1 MIRKRLDWCNAT
13 MLQEIKFIQSIGRFE
28 EAKSPQ
34 STRLGPCTLIFGE
47 NGWGKSTLADILRS
61 LSTNNPAILAG
72 RATLDVT
79 APQKAILRVSGQ
91 NAVFQNGAWS
101 GPRPRAAVYDSS
113 FINDNVYS
121 GDIVSAEHLKNQ
133 YGLVVGEEGVS
144 LVRRIVELDGK
155 NRDNNKAISD
165 TEKELKALMLAVAP
179 PAMQLDA
186 FLALPPRDD
195 IDEAIASQELRVGQA
210 RRAKELKAAAEPGA
224 YPVPT
229 ETDKL
234 GALLHGS
241 IDDVAADAVARVR
254 AHIAAHQ
261 HHTGE
266 ASIPHESWL
275 EAGMAFTFS
284 EDCPFCGQQLA
295 DSRLIDA
302 YRDIFSD
309 TYKQLGEAV
318 QGAVST
324 LTRYKNGDFRQAA
337 AKTEEQNG
345 HQFRYWQEAGQLAPP
360 EMEAVDGAITRM
372 EQSAEALLALFAEK
386 QANLTAAIAADRT
399 ARALA
404 DWDAGRSYFLNTNV
418 VIEDFNVTVRAL
430 KDSIDP
436 AALPSLEN
444 ELKSLQAQKKRHEAE
459 TYASADRLTTLKQT
473 KENIA
478 TEKGRIRKQLD
489 DHGRAITTHLGTA
502 INSYLKRLNAGFR
515 IDYREPDYRGK
526 EPSASYS
533 ILIREVPVAPKSGE
547 GEIDKP
553 SFRNTLSAG
562 DKSTLA
568 LALFLAKV
576 HADPKLAD
584 LIVVLDDPFTSL
596 DHFRREF
603 TANEIR
609 KLCGKALQ
617 VIVLSHEKTFL
628 RLLWDKIDQNKI
640 ASVALQAG
648 APGITAIAPFDIATE
663 TQPRHVTERMR
674 IEEFAEGEQH
684 EPQYIRT
691 RLRTVCED
699 FYRKGDPGLFR
710 QAASLDEIIRTL
722 EGAPDDHVYKGALDD
737 LREINEY
744 SRGDH
749 HAAVAGNPSEE
760 ISIEE
765 LKHFCR
771 MVLELTRGM

>member
-1 MIRKRLDWCNAT
+1 
-13 MLQEIKFIQSIGRFE
+13 MLQEIRFIQSIGRFE
-28 EAKSPQ
+28 EAKPLH

-61 LSTNNPAILAG
+61 LSTNNPSILAG

-79 APQKAILRVSGQ
+79 APQKAILHVAGQ

-101 GPRPRAAVYDSS
+101 GPRPPVAVYDSS

-133 YGLVVGEEGVS
+133 YGLVVGEKGVS
-144 LVRRIVELDGK
+144 RVRRIVELDGD
-155 NRDNNKAISD
+155 NRDNNKAITD
-165 TEKELKALMLAVAP
+165 TENELKALMRAVAP
-179 PAMQLDA
+179 PVMQLEA
-186 FLALPPRDD
+186 FLALPLRDD
-195 IDEAIASQELRVGQA
+195 IDEAIAAQDLKVQQA
-210 RRAKELKAAAEPGA
+210 RRAKELKAAAEPA
-224 YPVPT
+224 TYPVPT
-229 ETDKL
+229 ETDKFR
-234 GALLHGS
+234 ALLHGS

-266 ASIPHESWL
+266 AAIPHESWL
-275 EAGMAFTFS
+275 EAGMAFTGG
-284 EDCPFCGQQLA
+284 ENCPFCGQKLA
-295 DSRLIDA
+295 DRTLIDA
-302 YRDIFSD
+302 YKDIFSEA
-309 TYKQLGEAV
+309 YKQLGQAV
-318 QGAVST
+318 QSAVAT
-324 LTRYKNGDFRQAA
+324 LTRYKNGDFRQTA

-345 HQFRYWQEAGQLAPP
+345 HQFRYWQEAGQLTPP
-360 EMEAVDGAITRM
+360 DIEAAGEAITRM
-372 EQSAEALLALFAEK
+372 EQAAAALLDLFAEK
-386 QANLTAAIAADRT
+386 QANLTAAIAAGRT
-399 ARALA
+399 DQALA
-404 DWDAGRSYFLNTNV
+404 NWHAGRTYFADTNA
-418 VIEDFNVTVRAL
+418 VIDGFNSKVRAL

-436 AALPSLEN
+436 AALPGLEN
-444 ELKSLQAQKKRHEAE
+444 ELKALQAQKKRHDAE
-459 TYASADRLTTLKQT
+459 TCDAASRLKGFMQ
-473 KENIA
+473 KKKDIA
-478 TEKGRIRKQLD
+478 AEKARIRKELD
-489 DHGRAITTHLGTA
+489 DHGRTITADLGTA

-533 ILIREVPVAPKSGE
+533 ILIREVPVAPRSGA

-553 SFRNTLSAG
+553 CFRNTLSAG

-568 LALFLAKV
+568 LAFFLAKV
-576 HADPKLAD
+576 NADPKLAQM
-584 LIVVLDDPFTSL
+584 IVVLDDPFTSL

-609 KLCGKALQ
+609 KLCSRALQ

-628 RLLWDKIDQNKI
+628 RLLWDKIDHDKI

-648 APGITAIAPFDIATE
+648 APGITAIAPFDIETA
-663 TQPRHVTERMR
+663 TQPRHVTERTQ

-684 EPQYIRT
+684 EPKYIRT

-710 QAASLDEIIRTL
+710 QAASLDEIIRNL
-722 EGAPDDHVYKGALDD
+722 EAAPDDHVYKGALDD
-737 LREINEY
+737 LRAVNEY

-749 HAAVAGNPSEE
+749 HAALPGNPAEE
-760 ISIEE
+760 ISVEE
-765 LKHFCR
+765 LKQYCR
-771 MVLELTRGM
+771 LVLELTRGF

>member
-1 MIRKRLDWCNAT
+1 
-13 MLQEIKFIQSIGRFE
+13 MLQEIRFIQSIGRFE
-28 EAKSPQ
+28 EAKPLQ
-34 STRLGPCTLIFGE
+34 GARFGKCTLIFGE
-47 NGWGKSTLADILRS
+47 NGWGKSTLADVLRS
-61 LSTNNPAILAG
+61 LSTNNPSILAG
-72 RATLDVT
+72 RTTLDVT
-79 APQKAILRVSGQ
+79 APQRAILHIAGQ
-91 NAVFQNGAWS
+91 NAVFQNGAWT
-101 GPRPRAAVYDSS
+101 GPRPRVAVYDSS

-144 LVRRIVELDGK
+144 RVRRIVELDGH
-155 NRDNNKAISD
+155 NRDNNKAITD
-165 TEKELKALMLAVAP
+165 TENELKALMRAVAP
-179 PAMQLDA
+179 LAMNLDT
-186 FLALPPRDD
+186 FLALPPRGD
-195 IDEAIASQELRVGQA
+195 IAEVIAAQDIKVQQA
-210 RRAKELKAAAEPGA
+210 HRAKELKAAAEPAA

-229 ETDKL
+229 ETDKFR
-234 GALLHGS
+234 ALLHGS
-241 IDDVAADAVARVR
+241 VDDVAADAVARVR

-266 ASIPHESWL
+266 TAIPHESWL
-275 EAGMAFTFS
+275 EAGMAFTGS

-295 DSRLIDA
+295 DRTLIDA
-302 YRDIFSD
+302 YRNIFSD
-309 TYKQLGEAV
+309 AYKQLGQAV
-318 QGAVST
+318 QSAVAT

-345 HQFRYWQEAGQLAPP
+345 HQFRYWQAAGQLTPP
-360 EMEAVDGAITRM
+360 DIEAAGGAITCM
-372 EQSAEALLALFAEK
+372 EQAAAALLGLFAEK
-386 QANLTAAIAADRT
+386 QANLTAAIAAERT
-399 ARALA
+399 AQALA
-404 DWDAGRSYFLNTNV
+404 DWDTGRTYFADTNTL
-418 VIEDFNVTVRAL
+418 IDGFNGRVRTL

-436 AALPSLEN
+436 AALPGLEN
-444 ELKSLQAQKKRHEAE
+444 ELKALQAQKKRHEAE
-459 TYASADRLTTLKQT
+459 ARAASDCLDSFKQ
-473 KENIA
+473 KKKDIA
-478 TEKGRIRKQLD
+478 AEKGRVRKELD
-489 DHGRAITTHLGTA
+489 DHGRTITADLGTA
-502 INSYLKRLNAGFR
+502 INSYLKRLNAGFS

-533 ILIREVPVAPKSGE
+533 ILIREVPVTPRSGA

-553 SFRNTLSAG
+553 CFRNTLSAG

-568 LALFLAKV
+568 LAFFLAKV
-576 HADPKLAD
+576 NADPNAAE

-609 KLCGKALQ
+609 KLCGRALQ
-617 VIVLSHEKTFL
+617 VIVLSHEKSFL
-628 RLLWDKIDQNKI
+628 RLLWDKIDHQEI

-648 APGITAIAPFDIATE
+648 APGITAIAPFDIETA
-663 TQPRHVTERMR
+663 TQPRHVTERTQ

-684 EPQYIRT
+684 EPKYIRT

-710 QAASLDEIIRTL
+710 QAASLEEIIRVL
-722 EGAPDDHVYKGALDD
+722 EAAPAEHVYKGALDD
-737 LREINEY
+737 LRAVNEY

-749 HAAVAGNPSEE
+749 HAALPGNPSEE
-760 ISIEE
+760 MSIEE

>member
-1 MIRKRLDWCNAT
+1 

-28 EAKSPQ
+28 EAKPLQ
-34 STRLGPCTLIFGE
+34 STRFGPCTLVFGE

-72 RATLDVT
+72 RATLDAT
-79 APQKAILRVSGQ
+79 APQKTILHVAGQ
-91 NAVFQNGAWS
+91 NSVFQNGAWT
-101 GPRPRAAVYDSS
+101 GPRPRMSVYDSS

-133 YGLVVGEEGVS
+133 YGLVVGDEGVS
-144 LVRRIVELDGK
+144 RVRRIVELDSE
-155 NRDNNKAISD
+155 NRDNNKVIAD
-165 TEKELKALMLAVAP
+165 TENELKALMRAVAP

-195 IDEAIASQELRVGQA
+195 IVEAIAAQDLKVQQA
-210 RRAKELKAAAEPGA
+210 RRAKELKAAAEPAA

-229 ETDKL
+229 ETEKFA
-234 GALLHGS
+234 ALLHGS
-241 IDDVAADAVARVR
+241 IDDVAADAVAKVR

-266 ASIPHESWL
+266 AAMPHESWL
-275 EAGMAFTFS
+275 EAGMAFTGG
-284 EDCPFCGQQLA
+284 EGCPFCGQQIA
-295 DSRLIDA
+295 DRTLIDA
-302 YRDIFSD
+302 YKDIFSEA
-309 TYKQLGEAV
+309 YKQFGQAV
-318 QGAVST
+318 QSAVAT
-324 LTRYKNGDFRQAA
+324 LTRYKNGDFRQTA
-337 AKTEEQNG
+337 AKAEEQNG
-345 HQFRYWQEAGQLAPP
+345 HQFQYWQEAGQLTPP
-360 EMEAVDGAITRM
+360 DIESSGVAITRM
-372 EQSAEALLALFAEK
+372 EQAAEALLRLFAQK
-386 QANLTAAIAADRT
+386 QANLTAAIAAGRT
-399 ARALA
+399 AQALA
-404 DWDAGRSYFLNTNV
+404 DWDAGRAYFADTNAT
-418 VIEDFNVTVRAL
+418 IKGFNGGVRTL
-430 KDSIDP
+430 KESVNP
-436 AALPSLEN
+436 AALPGLEN
-444 ELKSLQAQKKRHEAE
+444 ELKALQAQKRRHEVEACE
-459 TYASADRLTTLKQT
+459 AVDRLGGFKQ
-473 KENIA
+473 KKKDIA
-478 TEKGRIRKQLD
+478 AEKSRIRKELD
-489 DHGRAITTHLGTA
+489 DHGRTITTDLGTA

-533 ILIREVPVAPKSGE
+533 ILIREVAVAPRSGA

-553 SFRNTLSAG
+553 CFRNTLSAG

-568 LALFLAKV
+568 LAFFLAKV
-576 HADPKLAD
+576 NADPKLAE

-617 VIVLSHEKTFL
+617 IIVLSHEKTFL
-628 RLLWDKIDQNKI
+628 RLLWDKIDHDKI
-640 ASVALQAG
+640 ASIALQAG
-648 APGITAIAPFDIATE
+648 APGITAIAPFDIETA
-663 TQPRHVTERMR
+663 TQPRHVTERTQ

-684 EPQYIRT
+684 EPKYIRT
-691 RLRTVCED
+691 RLRTVSED

-710 QAASLDEIIRTL
+710 QAASLEEIIRVL
-722 EGAPDDHVYKGALDD
+722 DGGPADHVYKGALDD
-737 LREINEY
+737 LRAVNEY

-749 HAAVAGNPSEE
+749 HAALPGSPSEE
-760 ISIEE
+760 ISVEE

>member
-1 MIRKRLDWCNAT
+1 
-13 MLQEIKFIQSIGRFE
+13 MLQEIRFIQSIGRFE
-28 EAKSPQ
+28 AAKPLQ
-34 STRLGPCTLIFGE
+34 NTRFGPCTLIFGE

-79 APQKAILRVSGQ
+79 APQRAILHISGQ
-91 NAVFQNGAWS
+91 NAVFQAGAWT
-101 GPRPRAAVYDSS
+101 GPRPHVAVYDSS

-133 YGLVVGEEGVS
+133 YGLVVGEEGVNR
-144 LVRRIVELDGK
+144 VRQIVDLDGE
-155 NRDNNKAISD
+155 NRDNNKAITD
-165 TEKELKALMLAVAP
+165 TENELKAIMRAVAP
-179 PAMQLDA
+179 PAMPLDA
-186 FLALPPRDD
+186 FLALSPRDD
-195 IDEAIASQELRVGQA
+195 IDDEIAAQHLKVQQA
-210 RRAKELKAAAEPGA
+210 RRAKELKGAAEPTA
-224 YPVPT
+224 FPVPT
-229 ETDKL
+229 ETEKL
-234 GALLHGS
+234 SALLYGS
-241 IDDVAADAVARVR
+241 IDDVAADAVATVR

-261 HHTGE
+261 QHTRE
-266 ASIPHESWL
+266 AIIPHESWL
-275 EAGMAFTFS
+275 EAGMAFTGG
-284 EDCPFCGQQLA
+284 ENCPFCGQHLT
-295 DSRLIDA
+295 DRTYIDA
-302 YRDIFSD
+302 YKDIFSE
-309 TYKQLGEAV
+309 TYKQLGQAV
-318 QGAVST
+318 QSAVAT
-324 LTRYKNGDFRQAA
+324 LTRYKNGDFRQTSV
-337 AKTEEQNG
+337 KTEEQNG
-345 HQFRYWQEAGQLAPP
+345 HLCRYWQEAGKLAAPDI
-360 EMEAVDGAITRM
+360 EAAGPAIKRM
-372 EQSAEALLALFAEK
+372 EQAAEALLGLFAEK

-399 ARALA
+399 SQALA
-404 DWDAGRSYFLNTNV
+404 DWVAGRTFFVETNA
-418 VIEDFNVTVRAL
+418 VIESFNGRVRTL
-430 KDSIDP
+430 KESIDP
-436 AALPSLEN
+436 AALPGLEN
-444 ELKSLQAQKKRHEAE
+444 ELKALQAQKKRHEAE
-459 TYASADRLTTLKQT
+459 TCATVGRLEGFKQN
-473 KENIA
+473 KKKIA
-478 TEKGRIRKQLD
+478 TEKSRIRKELD
-489 DHGRAITTHLGTA
+489 DHGRALTTDLGAA

-533 ILIREVPVAPKSGE
+533 ILIREVPVAPRSGA

-553 SFRNTLSAG
+553 CFRNTLSAG

-576 HADPKLAD
+576 NANSKLAE

-628 RLLWDKIDQNKI
+628 RLLWDKIDHDKI
-640 ASVALQAG
+640 SSVALQAG
-648 APGITAIAPFDIATE
+648 APGITAIAPFNIETA
-663 TQPRHVTERMR
+663 TQPRHVTERAQ

-684 EPQYIRT
+684 EPKYIRT

-710 QAASLDEIIRTL
+710 QAASLEEIIRVL
-722 EGAPDDHVYKGALDD
+722 EGAPADHVYKGALDD
-737 LREINEY
+737 LKEVNEY

-749 HAAVAGNPSEE
+749 HAAIPGNPSEDV
-760 ISIEE
+760 SVEE